1 MAVVAR
7 KGERKWLPKGGLDA
21 LRQIALFAGCYLGYQ
36 VVRGFADG
44 SAGTAFWNANQ
55 VIDLEQS
62 LNIFVEPSIQ
72 AWSRGSDF
80 LIGFADWM
88 YVNSHYL
95 ITFSALIFMYLRRNP
110 SFYFVRNMFLAAMGL
125 ALIGYAAYPT
135 APPRLMPEWGFSDTI
150 AIATGTRVDNEK
162 VSALLN
168 LYAAVPSMHVCF
180 ALLIGGSMSKLVNR
194 TWAKRLWLAY
204 PLLVT
209 WVVVAT
215 GNHYLFDAILGAFT
229 AGVAWT
235 IAKQLGKA
243 HDGWKFTPVTE
254 TTRPPARQQALAP
267 DEA

>member
-1 MAVVAR
+1 MAANSR
-7 KGERKWLPKGGLDA
+7 TGERKLLPKGGFDA
-21 LRQIALFAGCYLGYQ
+21 LRQVALFACCYIGYQ

-72 AWSRGSDF
+72 AWSRSSGF

-95 ITFSALIFMYLRRNP
+95 ITFSTLIFIYMRRNP

-180 ALLIGGSMSKLVNR
+180 SLMVGGSMSKLVKR
-194 TWAKRLWLAY
+194 KWAKRLWLCY

-215 GNHYLFDAILGAFT
+215 GNHYLFDAILGAIT
-229 AGVAWT
+229 AGIAWT
-235 IAKQLGKA
+235 IARQLGKVR
-243 HDGWKFTPVTE
+243 DGWKFTPVTE
-254 TTRPPARQQALAP
+254 TTRPPARQPALATE
-267 DEA
+267 EA